1 MFNCKFAL
9 RLDMWTSTSQSVA
22 GKGLVEDFE
31 EKQKD

>member
-9 RLDMWTSTSQSVA
+9 VLDFNEPKRGRKSV
-22 GKGLVEDFE
+22 VEDFE